1 MDQNSKVLLTLDNI
15 DTIRKFINDRDNV
28 TKSALEQT
36 VDNRIDAVTQQ
47 INAAKETLE
56 NTYNVQIQS
65 LTEQLNSVSS
75 DNEAA
80 KQEIMEQMAVLES
93 NNADKQTALDKLD
106 NDLKKIE
113 SEVSSITTDLN
124 VNGLFTREQIKE
136 IADTAF
142 IESTTFT
149 EDMVS
154 APNVVT
160 QQLVALIGH
169 FGQVKASNIVGS
181 EIEGHTI
188 KSSATIT
195 DGESQFNGQSAWT
208 LYNDGS
214 GHLAKGNINWD
225 ADGKVNLSDKVSLN
239 WNQITGGQDA
249 VDAVQATAEA
259 ATEAATEAQT
269 TANAATTAAEEA
281 QAAAESAAIAAAEAQ
296 ATADAAT
303 EAIIDSTQIND
314 AITTRLSQFEIASH
328 KITGDLINGKTMQ
341 SSSNVT
347 LSEGT
352 PFVSYELNQ
361 DTGEYITN
369 NLTGDGTSVQ
379 GPAWQIRNDG
389 EGYLAQGN
397 IQWNSEGKLI
407 CNMDSGSVGGKS
419 LITEDMLDA
428 IKVIIYDEYITQ
440 EIREVL
446 TNYVKTKQFYY
457 KSDLQY
463 GNGSEIIQY
472 KNPTDLELK
481 STSNKE
487 LSGSLNNSGSLN
499 KEMYVIVPKNA
510 QKIQGVSFYVQ
521 PKLANGFW
529 NSFDTK
535 SSNIFT
541 VKDVF
546 DNDIDITIKSSN
558 VSVSAYDNITDDDC
572 ILSITS
578 HAPSLEDILLNNV
591 DPSIYT
597 KLNIYSGIKG
607 GVLVD
612 TFMNYIN
619 AQYSDDGQTFN
630 VNIDVIINVS
640 FVNANTEKQVDKQI
654 IISLPT
660 YIDLRKEWTSFE

>member
-15 DTIRKFINDRDNV
+15 DTIRRFINDRDNV

-75 DNEAA
+75 DNEVAR
-80 KQEIMEQMAVLES
+80 QEIMDQIAVLES
-93 NNADKQTALDKLD
+93 NNVDKQTALDKLD

-149 EDMVS
+149 DDMVS

-169 FGQVKASNIVGS
+169 FGQIKASNIVGS

-249 VDAVQATAEA
+249 IDAVQATADA

-269 TANAATTAAEEA
+269 IAE
-281 QAAAESAAIAAAEAQ
+281 AAAEAAAEAI
-296 ATADAAT
+296 ATADAAS
-303 EAIIDSTQIND
+303 EAVVDSAQIND
-314 AITTRLSQFEIASH
+314 AITTQLSQFEIASH

-341 SSSNVT
+341 SSSNVI

-361 DTGEYITN
+361 DTGEYTTT

-428 IKVIIYDEYITQ
+428 IKVIIYDEY
-440 EIREVL
+440 VL
-446 TNYVKTKQFYY
+446 QQIKKNLINHVKTKQFYY
-457 KSDLQY
+457 KSDLYY
-463 GNGSEIIQY
+463 GNGTQSFAPQ
-472 KNPTDLELK
+472 KTPNALNLQQ
-481 STSNKE
+481 TSNTEISNPSDSESKTMSLTIPKE
-487 LSGSLNNSGSLN
+487 A
-499 KEMYVIVPKNA
+499 E
-510 QKIQGVSFYVQ
+510 KIYGVLFYVQ
-521 PKLANGFW
+521 NKLPDNFW
-529 NSFDTK
+529 E
-535 SSNIFT
+535 SNTFT
-541 VKDVF
+541 IKDVF
-546 DNDIDITIKSSN
+546 DNDLSITIKSAN
-558 VSVSAYDNITDDDC
+558 VSVAAYDSMTYDNYNF
-572 ILSITS
+572 SITS
-578 HAPSLEDILLNNV
+578 YIPALEDILLGNA
-591 DPSIYT
+591 DPSTYII
-597 KLNIYSGIKG
+597 LNINNTTGPSVADFI
-607 GVLVD
+607 
-612 TFMNYIN
+612 NYVNNESIQG
-619 AQYSDDGQTFN
+619 AFSI
-630 VNIDVIINVS
+630 NIDIVVS
-640 FVNANTEKQVDKQI
+640 FANPNTNTQI
-654 IISLPT
+654 NKSLTIELPANLSISKGFT
-660 YIDLRKEWTSFE
+660 WVE

>member
-15 DTIRKFINDRDNV
+15 DIIRKFINDRDNV

-56 NTYNVQIQS
+56 NTYNTQIQS

-80 KQEIMEQMAVLES
+80 KQEIMEQMSVLES
-93 NNADKQTALDKLD
+93 NNADKQTALDKLAD
-106 NDLKKIE
+106 DLKKIE

-259 ATEAATEAQT
+259 AAEAA
-269 TANAATTAAEEA
+269 NEA
-281 QAAAESAAIAAAEAQ
+281 QAIAEAAAEAAAEAI
-296 ATADAAT
+296 ATADAAS
-303 EAIIDSTQIND
+303 EAVVDSAQIND
-314 AITTRLSQFEIASH
+314 AITTQLSQFEIASH

-341 SSSNVT
+341 SSSNVI

-361 DTGEYITN
+361 DTGEYTTN

-428 IKVIIYDEYITQ
+428 IKVIIYDEY
-440 EIREVL
+440 VL
-446 TNYVKTKQFYY
+446 QQIKKNLINHVKTKQFYY
-457 KSDLQY
+457 KSDLYY
-463 GNGSEIIQY
+463 GNGTQSFAPQ
-472 KNPTDLELK
+472 KTPNALNLQQ
-481 STSNKE
+481 TSNTEISNPSGLESKTMSLTIPKE
-487 LSGSLNNSGSLN
+487 A
-499 KEMYVIVPKNA
+499 E
-510 QKIQGVSFYVQ
+510 KIYGVLFYVQ
-521 PKLANGFW
+521 NKLPDNFW
-529 NSFDTK
+529 E
-535 SSNIFT
+535 SNTFT
-541 VKDVF
+541 IKDVF
-546 DNDIDITIKSSN
+546 DNDLSITIKSAN
-558 VSVSAYDNITDDDC
+558 VSVAAYDSMTYDNYNF
-572 ILSITS
+572 SITS
-578 HAPSLEDILLNNV
+578 YIPALEDILLGNA
-591 DPSIYT
+591 DPSTYII
-597 KLNIYSGIKG
+597 LNINNTTGPS
-607 GVLVD
+607 VVD
-612 TFMNYIN
+612 FINYVNNESIQG
-619 AQYSDDGQTFN
+619 AFSI
-630 VNIDVIINVS
+630 NIDIVVS
-640 FVNANTEKQVDKQI
+640 FANPNTNTQI
-654 IISLPT
+654 NKSITIELPANLSISKGFT
-660 YIDLRKEWTSFE
+660 WVE